1 VTQFCTVTR
10 FEFLRGKRPLSRP
23 TLEERDE
30 GVDAM
35 SYIPNLGLS
44 LIIPTYNERE
54 NIEAILDRLVHA
66 LEGRRYEI
74 IVVDDDSTD
83 RTWELVET
91 LSSRTPAIRLE
102 RRRGKKRDLA
112 LSIMEGF
119 GLAQSDILGC
129 MDADGSHPPEAISQ
143 LLEKCEDGVEMVV
156 GSRYIAG
163 GSISGWPLSRHALSW
178 AATIVTRLLLG
189 LPIRDPLSGFFVLHR
204 GVYERARNVAKPRGF
219 KVLLELYVRGQ
230 PSSVMEIP
238 IHFDN
243 RRAGRSK
250 LSAKVLYQGVA
261 GVISLM
267 IARLTA

>member
-1 VTQFCTVTR
+1 
-10 FEFLRGKRPLSRP
+10 
-23 TLEERDE
+23 
-30 GVDAM
+30 M
-35 SYIPNLGLS
+35 SYITRLELS

-54 NIEAILDRLVHA
+54 NIESILHLLVHA

-83 RTWELVET
+83 RTWELVEM

-102 RRRGKKRDLA
+102 RRQGKKRDLA

-119 GLAQSDILGC
+119 DLAQGDILGC
-129 MDADGSHPPEAISQ
+129 IDADGSHPPEAISQ
-143 LLEKCEDGVEMVV
+143 LLERCEDGVEMVV

-163 GSISGWPLSRHALSW
+163 ASISGWPLSRHALSR
-178 AATIVTRLLLG
+178 ASTIVTRFLLR
-189 LPIRDPLSGFFVLHR
+189 LPIRDPLSGFFVLR
-204 GVYERARNVAKPRGF
+204 RNVYERARNVAKPRGF
-219 KVLLELYVRGQ
+219 KVLLELYVRGH
-230 PSSVMEIP
+230 PSSVMEVP

-243 RRAGRSK
+243 RRAGTSK

-267 IARLTA
+267 MARLTA